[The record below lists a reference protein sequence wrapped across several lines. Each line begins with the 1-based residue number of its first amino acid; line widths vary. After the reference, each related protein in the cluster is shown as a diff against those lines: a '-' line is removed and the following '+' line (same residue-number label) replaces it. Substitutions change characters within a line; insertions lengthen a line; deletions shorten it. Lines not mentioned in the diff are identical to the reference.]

1 MLWCAIEYYCFYLL
15 LYKKKGIKMHFSIF
29 YLTLKEKK
37 MPQNNKNDSLVT

>member
-29 YLTLKEKK
+29 LFNIEGEKK
-37 MPQNNKNDSLVT
+37 CHKIIKMILS